1 MSDDARTNDETIP
14 MVIEPTGQVT
24 KLTTNRAMELL
35 GDPAVEIDRLRARVA
50 ELETAGDAIAA
61 KAHHLHEAYWT
72 VGPGD
77 PDVADIVEDGCRLA
91 DKWRA
96 VRGER

>member
-1 MSDDARTNDETIP
+1 MSDDARTHDETIP

-35 GDPAVEIDRLRARVA
+35 GDQAVEIDRLRARVA
-50 ELETAGDAIAA
+50 ELETAGADM
-61 KAHHLHEAYWT
+61 
-72 VGPGD
+72 D
-77 PDVADIVEDGCRLA
+77 DVLSAMMIENACRDLSLRDRTTLA
-91 DKWRA
+91 RGSWARA